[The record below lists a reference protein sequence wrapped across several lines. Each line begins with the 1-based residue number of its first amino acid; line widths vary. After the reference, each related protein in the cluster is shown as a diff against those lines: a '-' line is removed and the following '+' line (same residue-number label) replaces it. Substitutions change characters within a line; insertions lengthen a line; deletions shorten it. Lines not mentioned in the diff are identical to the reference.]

1 MINMIKTEIVD
12 FSKCESSKKNGS
24 YGGNGGPKEGIIY
37 NGQNWIIKYPKK
49 LKNKLPGELN
59 YINSPIS
66 EYIGSNIYKTLGYPV
81 QDVLLGIRNNKLIV
95 ACKDFTSKDRLLLEY
110 RTIKNVYDKKLLVKL
125 DSINTMRNRD
135 NILDIDEI
143 LPHLKH
149 NPLFNSA
156 PDIEFCFWN
165 MVVIDCFVSN
175 DKRTSSDWGL
185 IFESDK
191 YKFSPIF
198 GNGNSFNNRVDD
210 GQLAKI
216 MKNKDNFIKLESSRL
231 TNYSR
236 NGKILNTKELL
247 SLWREY
253 PKLADAIKNNYVLI
267 KKELQNI
274 ENVIDSIPN
283 SYNGLKIISD
293 TRKKYYKDSLNVR
306 MKYLFEITFKEN
318 EK

>member
-1 MINMIKTEIVD
+1 MANILQTEIID
-12 FSKCESSKKNGS
+12 FSKCKLSKKNGS
-24 YGGNGGPKEGIIY
+24 YGGSGGTKEGIIY
-37 NGQNWIIKYPKK
+37 DGQNWIIKYPKK

-110 RTIKNVYDKKLLVKL
+110 RTIKNVYDKKLLTEL
-125 DSINTMRNRD
+125 DSINTSYNLD
-135 NILDIDEI
+135 SALDIDEI
-143 LPHLKH
+143 LIHFKY
-149 NPLFNSA
+149 NPLLNIV
-156 PDIEFCFWN
+156 PNIETHFWN
-165 MVVIDCFVSN
+165 MVVIDCFISN

-198 GNGNSFNNRVDD
+198 DNGNSFNNRVDD

-216 MKNKDNFIKLESSRL
+216 KKNKYKFIKLESSRL
-231 TNYSR
+231 TNYSK

-247 SLWREY
+247 SLRQEY
-253 PKLADAIKNNYVLI
+253 SRLADAIKNNYTLI
-267 KKELQNI
+267 KNEIQNI
-274 ENVIDSIPN
+274 ENMIDSIPN
-283 SYNGLKIISD
+283 SYNGQKIISD
-293 TRKKYYKDSLNVR
+293 IRKKYYKNSLNIR
-306 MKYLFEITFKEN
+306 MKYLFKITFKEN